1 MPPKKSSESFGDL
14 SESERRIVDAIS
26 FRIDSVKDEFLAQ
39 ITVRDRQIEKLTDE
53 VYMLKTNMFRLEE
66 KIDINEAHDRRDTL
80 LFSGSSLPPVSDG
93 ENTSLVLI
101 TLVQEKLN
109 VVVPNDS
116 ILVSHRVGPKPTSG
130 ADRRTIIAKLSHH
143 DLKEDLLKA
152 ARTVKPDRLYINE
165 SLTPLR
171 RTIHYVLRK
180 ARKKFPAKISGVI
193 TADGKVIVYVKP
205 ARPNLRNTRDTKFSL
220 NTREKLEKFCNEI
233 LSTPL
238 ATLFDGEWPN

>member
-1 MPPKKSSESFGDL
+1 M
-14 SESERRIVDAIS
+14 
-26 FRIDSVKDEFLAQ
+26 
-39 ITVRDRQIEKLTDE
+39 
-53 VYMLKTNMFRLEE
+53 
-66 KIDINEAHDRRDTL
+66 
-80 LFSGSSLPPVSDG
+80 
-93 ENTSLVLI
+93 
-101 TLVQEKLN
+101 
-109 VVVPNDS
+109 
-116 ILVSHRVGPKPTSG
+116 
-130 ADRRTIIAKLSHH
+130 
-143 DLKEDLLKA
+143 KA